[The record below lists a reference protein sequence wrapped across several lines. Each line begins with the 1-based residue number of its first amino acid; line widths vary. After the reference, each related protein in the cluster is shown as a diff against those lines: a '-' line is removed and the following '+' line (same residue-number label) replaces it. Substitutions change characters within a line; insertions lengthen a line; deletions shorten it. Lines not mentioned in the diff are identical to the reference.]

1 MNIIANKTFLKRIIK
16 HYNKYHF
23 SCYTINDITL
33 IEIGENYFNIEIN
46 NSIRVQIYFC
56 EIN

>member
-1 MNIIANKTFLKRIIK
+1 MKTIITNTFLKRIIK

-23 SCYTINDITL
+23 SCYTIKDIDN
-33 IEIGENYFNIEIN
+33 IEIGENYFNIMFN
-46 NSIRVQIYFC
+46 NSVRGQIYFC

>member
-1 MNIIANKTFLKRIIK
+1 MDITANTTFLKRIIK

-23 SCYTINDITL
+23 SYYTINDITS
-33 IEIGENYFNIEIN
+33 IEVGENCFNIVFN
-46 NSIRVQIYFC
+46 NSTKGQIYFC